1 MKLTLS
7 GRVERGEGMA
17 TSLGCPTA
25 NIAVEQGVLIPG
37 LGVYVGE
44 ARVDGEL
51 HYALICISDGRT
63 GYNLKME
70 VHFLGVDR
78 DLIGKHIDVVL
89 HEKLRDTIPFPGEKE
104 MAVMIAKDLEQAR
117 LWAATQM
124 VAQKSFPN
132 Y

>member
-25 NIAVEQGVLIPG
+25 NIAIEQGVLIPA

-44 ARVDGEL
+44 AEVDGVW
-51 HYALICISDGRT
+51 HDALICISDGRT

-70 VHFLGVDR
+70 VHLLGVNQ
-78 DLIGKHIDVVL
+78 DLTGKRIDVVL
-89 HEKLRDTIPFPGEKE
+89 MEKLRDVIPFPGEQE
-104 MAVMIAKDLEQAR
+104 MAKIIADDLERAR
-117 LWAATQM
+117 AWAA
-124 VAQKSFPN
+124 SRS
-132 Y
+132 